1 MGDRCTLDQWTFE
14 SGQILLDKSAHGGLV
29 TAALYIVEH
38 MLKDQHEWF
47 KYCGGDKDTFR
58 WAWRV
63 LDLPWTDPGAWMATV
78 GWELTDRMGRER
90 FCGQ

>member
-1 MGDRCTLDQWTFE
+1 MGEQCSLQTWTFE
-14 SGQILLDKSAHGGLV
+14 SGQILLDKSAHLV
-29 TAALYIVEH
+29 LAALYIVEH
-38 MLKDQHEWF
+38 MLKDQDEWF

-58 WAWRV
+58 WAWRA

-78 GWELTDRMGRER
+78 GWEVERHGRNR